1 MNMVDR
7 GEFNDLEKRM
17 DQVEKTLVEMQTLI
31 KVLKPVAV
39 LLGMSIGVDV
49 HGILV

>member
-1 MNMVDR
+1 MVERD
-7 GEFNDLEKRM
+7 EFNDLEKRM

-49 HGILV
+49 HGLFV